1 MDAGEVL
8 RQARREAGFSQRGL
22 ARAAHVPQATVARI
36 ETGVVVP
43 RLDTIGR
50 LLEVCGRELTTV
62 LRAGRG
68 VDRTQIAELLEMSA
82 RERMLS
88 LVRDAAN
95 LDRLLTSAR
104 RS

>member
-1 MDAGEVL
+1 M
-8 RQARREAGFSQRGL
+8 
-22 ARAAHVPQATVARI
+22 ARI

-43 RLDTIGR
+43 RLDTIER
-50 LLEVCGRELTTV
+50 LLVACGRELTTV
-62 LRAGRG
+62 PRAGSG
-68 VDRTQIAELLEMSA
+68 IDRTQIVELLAMSP

-95 LDRLLTSAR
+95 LDRLLTAAR